1 MNFRIPILLIAV
13 ITGFAACK
21 EKDIVPPNDK
31 NPPEVIVV
39 NTTADTI
46 NIYQNNIRQNNTS
59 SIYSGGATGYL
70 PFLRG
75 TQNFQIRRTGTT
87 DVLFT
92 KAVTIDSATNYTFFV
107 AGTTADKFFTTIDPI
122 AVAFDTVENDPTDTR
137 SVIRFVNA
145 SYNSGS
151 LNVTV
156 STADTVNINIK
167 SLAFGT
173 ATPFMKFNASQNQEV
188 KIYLPNISKAQ
199 LDTTIL
205 FQTGSVYTLYTKGS
219 ATGTGNAAFGIG
231 LTTNQYIPLNL

>member
-13 ITGFAACK
+13 ITGFTSCK
-21 EKDIVPPNDK
+21 EKDIVPPLDK
-31 NPPEVIVV
+31 NPPEVITV
-39 NTTADTI
+39 NTTTDTI

-59 SIYSGGATGYL
+59 SIYPNGATGYL

-122 AVAFDTVENDPTDTR
+122 AVAYDTVENDNTFTR
-137 SVIRFVNA
+137 SVIRIVNA
-145 SYNSGS
+145 SYNSGP

-156 STADTVNINIK
+156 GTADTVK

-173 ATPFMKFNASQNQEV
+173 ATPFMKFNASTSQDI
-188 KIYLPNISKAQ
+188 KIYLANSSTVQ
-199 LDTTIL
+199 LDTTIA
-205 FQTGSVYTLYTKGS
+205 FQTGLIYTLYTKGS
-219 ATGTGNAAFGIG
+219 PTGAGNAAFSIG
-231 LTTNQYIPLNL
+231 LTTNQYIPLNQ

>member
-13 ITGFAACK
+13 ITGFVACK
-21 EKDIVPPNDK
+21 EKDIVLPNDK
-31 NPPEVIVV
+31 NPPQVITV
-39 NTTADTI
+39 NTTTDTI
-46 NIYQNNIRQNNTS
+46 NIYQNNVRQNNTS
-59 SIYSGGATGYL
+59 SIYPNGATGYL

-122 AVAFDTVENDPTDTR
+122 AAAYDTVENDNTFTR
-137 SVIRFVNA
+137 SVIRIVNS
-145 SYNSGS
+145 SYNSGP

-156 STADTVNINIK
+156 GTADTVK

-173 ATPFMKFNASQNQEV
+173 ATPFMKFNASTSQDV
-188 KIYLPNISKAQ
+188 KIYLSNSSTVQ
-199 LDTTIL
+199 LDTTIA
-205 FQTGSVYTLYTKGS
+205 FQTGLIYTLYTTGSPKGI
-219 ATGTGNAAFGIG
+219 GNAAFSIG
-231 LTTNQYIPLNL
+231 LTTNQYIPLNQ